1 MDEANR
7 VNELERPYV
16 EAELTYLLDTGV
28 APVNYPSVA
37 GGRSERDTGDPACH
51 TVAVQNARLRPEP
64 CTLDREGFALAPHE
78 TTVSDFYDDAEIDS
92 VYTAEVAALVVER
105 TGAERAVVFDYTR
118 RSDDADVQQSQTI
131 RGPAA
136 LVHNDYTERSAIQRL
151 RDILPDEA
159 DELLERRFAI
169 VNVWRS
175 VAGTVYR
182 SPVALCD
189 GSSVADKDV
198 IVVERRGVDRIGEI
212 CRITFNESHRWFYY
226 PQLAPG
232 EALLIKTHDSGGNGR
247 CRFAPHAAFENP
259 ATPPEAPP
267 RESIEARVFAFF
279 SGSGQ

>member
-1 MDEANR
+1 ME
-7 VNELERPYV
+7 NELQRSFV
-16 EAELTYLLDTGV
+16 EAELTYLLNTGV
-28 APVNYPSVA
+28 TPVNYPSVA
-37 GGRSERDTGDPACH
+37 GGRSERDTGTPDHH
-51 TVAVQNARLRPEP
+51 TIVLRNARLRAEP
-64 CTLDREGFALAPHE
+64 CTLDREGFEIARHD

-92 VYTAEVAALVVER
+92 AYTAEVEALVAER

-118 RSDDADVQQSQTI
+118 RSDDEGVQQTRTI

-136 LVHNDYTERSAIQRL
+136 LVHNDYTDRSAIQRL

-175 VAGTVYR
+175 AAGPVYR

-189 GSSVADKDV
+189 GSSVAEKDV
-198 IVVERRGVDRIGEI
+198 IVVERRGVDRIGQI
-212 CRITFNESHRWFYY
+212 CRITYNESHRWFYY

-232 EALLIKTHDSGGNGR
+232 EVLLIKTHDSGANGR
-247 CRFAPHAAFENP
+247 CRFAPHASFENP
-259 ATPPEAPP
+259 AAPPESPP

-279 SGSGQ
+279 AGSRG

>member
-1 MDEANR
+1 MNDVNR
-7 VNELERPYV
+7 GNELERPFV

-28 APVNYPSVA
+28 TPVNYPSVA
-37 GGRSERDTGDPACH
+37 GGRSERDTGTPAHH
-51 TVAVQNARLRPEP
+51 TVVVRNARLRPQP
-64 CTLDREGFALAPHE
+64 CTLDREGFALARHE
-78 TTVSDFYDDAEIDS
+78 TTVSDFYDQAEIDT
-92 VYTAEVAALVVER
+92 VYTAEVEALVAER
-105 TGAERAVVFDYTR
+105 TGAARAVVFDYTR
-118 RSDDADVQQSQTI
+118 RSDDADVQQTRAV

-136 LVHNDYTERSAIQRL
+136 LVHNDYTDRSATQRL

-159 DELLERRFAI
+159 DELLEQRFAI

-189 GSSVADKDV
+189 GSSVAEKDV

-212 CRITFNESHRWFYY
+212 CRIAFNESHRWFYY

-232 EALLIKTHDSGGNGR
+232 EVLLIKTHDSGGNGR
-247 CRFAPHAAFENP
+247 CSFAPHAAIENP
-259 ATPPEAPP
+259 AAPPDAPP

-279 SGSGQ
+279 SGSGE

>member
-1 MDEANR
+1 MNEANR
-7 VNELERPYV
+7 AHELERPYV

-28 APVNYPSVA
+28 TPVNYPSVA
-37 GGRSERDTGDPACH
+37 GGRSERDTGDPAYH
-51 TVAVQNARLRPEP
+51 TVAVRNARLCPEP
-64 CTLDREGFALAPHE
+64 CTLDREGFALARHA
-78 TTVSDFYDDAEIDS
+78 TTVSDFYDDAEIDT
-92 VYTAEVAALVVER
+92 VYTAEVEALVTER

-118 RSDDADVQQSQTI
+118 RSDDEGVQQTRTI

-136 LVHNDYTERSAIQRL
+136 LVHNDYTDRSATRRL

-175 VAGTVYR
+175 IAGPAYR

-189 GSSVADKDV
+189 GSSVAEKDV

-212 CRITFNESHRWFYY
+212 CRVAFNESHRWFYY

-232 EALLIKTHDSGGNGR
+232 EVLLIKTHDSGGNGR

-259 ATPPEAPP
+259 ATPPDAPP
-267 RESIEARVFAFF
+267 RESIESRVLVFF
-279 SGSGQ
+279 SASGQ

>member
-1 MDEANR
+1 ME
-7 VNELERPYV
+7 NELDLPFV

-28 APVNYPSVA
+28 TPVNYPSVA
-37 GGRSERDTGDPACH
+37 GGRSERDTGTPDRH
-51 TVAVQNARLRPEP
+51 MVVLRNARLRAEP
-64 CTLDREGFALAPHE
+64 CTLDREGFEIARHD
-78 TTVSDFYDDAEIDS
+78 TTVGDFYDDAELDS
-92 VYTAEVAALVVER
+92 VYTAEVEALVTER

-118 RSDDADVQQSQTI
+118 RSDDAGVQEERTI

-136 LVHNDYTERSAIQRL
+136 LVHNDYTDRAAIQRL

-175 VAGTVYR
+175 VAGPVYR

-189 GSSVADKDV
+189 GSSVAEKDV
-198 IVVERRGVDRIGEI
+198 IVVERRGVDRIGQI
-212 CRITFNESHRWFYY
+212 CRITYNDSHRWFYY

-232 EALLIKTHDSGGNGR
+232 EVLLIKTHDSGANGR
-247 CRFAPHAAFENP
+247 CRFAPHASFENP
-259 ATPPEAPP
+259 AAAPESPP

-279 SGSGQ
+279 AGSGG

>member
-1 MDEANR
+1 ME
-7 VNELERPYV
+7 NELDRPFV

-28 APVNYPSVA
+28 TPVNYPSVA
-37 GGRSERDTGDPACH
+37 GGRTERDTGTPDH
-51 TVAVQNARLRPEP
+51 QTVVLRNARLRAEP
-64 CTLDREGFALAPHE
+64 CTLDREGFEIARHD
-78 TTVSDFYDDAEIDS
+78 TTVGDFYDDAELDS
-92 VYTAEVAALVVER
+92 VYTAEVEALVTER

-118 RSDDADVQQSQTI
+118 RSDDAGVQEKRTI

-151 RDILPDEA
+151 RDILPNEA
-159 DELLERRFAI
+159 DALLERRFAI

-175 VAGTVYR
+175 VAGPVYR

-189 GSSVADKDV
+189 GSSVAEGDV
-198 IVVERRGVDRIGEI
+198 IVVERRGVDRIGQI

-232 EALLIKTHDSGGNGR
+232 EVVLIKTHDSGGNGR
-247 CRFAPHAAFENP
+247 CRFAPHASFENP
-259 ATPPEAPP
+259 AAPPESPP

-279 SGSGQ
+279 AGSGG